1 MSKQEGKVPGIIIVT
16 HGDFGREIIKS
27 AEMIIGVQENVRAVS
42 LLPGVDL
49 AEFLQEVKSV
59 LQEMPD
65 NSLLMCDLF
74 GGTPSNV
81 SAALLTEM
89 KVNAVTGLNLS
100 MLIEACTSRGFMQGQ
115 ELAGAVVSAGKIG
128 CKNISEEMNHVDHRK
143 LKEE

>member
-1 MSKQEGKVPGIIIVT
+1 MSKQEGKAPGIVVVT

-27 AEMIIGVQENVRAVS
+27 AEMIIGAQENVRAVS

-49 AEFLQEVKSV
+49 AEFLQEVKVV

-81 SAALLTEM
+81 AASLLTEM
-89 KVNAVTGLNLS
+89 KVIAVTGLNLS
-100 MLIEACTSRGFMQGQ
+100 MLIEACALREVVQGQ
-115 ELAGAVVSAGKIG
+115 ELAGAVVFAGKTG
-128 CKNISEEMNHVDHRK
+128 CKNISEEMNHVDNRT